1 MVLIYASLLPGFIK
15 PFGDFSEKKS
25 LEQKWK
31 KGGKRKNFALFSTNS
46 HIESL
51 VIELLE
57 MGVVN
62 ILLLLKFMDI
72 VVKLHARNFIKIFS
86 AEIL

>member
-31 KGGKRKNFALFSTNS
+31 KKGENVK
-46 HIESL
+46 
-51 VIELLE
+51 
-57 MGVVN
+57 
-62 ILLLLKFMDI
+62 ILRF
-72 VVKLHARNFIKIFS
+72 FQ
-86 AEIL
+86 

>member
-46 HIESL
+46 HNREESSNRTF
-51 VIELLE
+51 
-57 MGVVN
+57 GN
-62 ILLLLKFMDI
+62 GGC
-72 VVKLHARNFIKIFS
+72 
-86 AEIL
+86 

>member
-31 KGGKRKNFALFSTNS
+31 KKRGKRENFALFSINS
-46 HIESL
+46 HNREESSNRTF
-51 VIELLE
+51 
-57 MGVVN
+57 GNGRVVN
-62 ILLLLKFMDI
+62 IFCC
-72 VVKLHARNFIKIFS
+72 
-86 AEIL
+86 